1 MALQADAPNVASNL
15 VESAVVNI
23 GPHWCLFSPTM
34 TIQRDC
40 RPFGDSIG
48 TSSRRW
54 GRGTTARMH
63 PQVPGAPGM
72 ARRPFLDRQEAA
84 CSGPGYRH
92 RREEV

>member
-40 RPFGDSIG
+40 RPFDDPIG
-48 TSSRRW
+48 QSSRRW
-54 GRGTTARMH
+54 SRGITAQGH
-63 PQVPGAPGM
+63 PQVPSAPGV
-72 ARRPFLDRQEAA
+72 ARRPFLDQQEAA
-84 CSGPGYRH
+84 CSGLG
-92 RREEV
+92 